1 MPSPDDV
8 NSGDL
13 YKRFGNA
20 PNALGA
26 FVTRLRDA
34 VRDPQDTEG
43 WLAILLPAI
52 VTGLAVTLLRR
63 VLL

>member
-1 MPSPDDV
+1 MPDPNNV
-8 NSGDL
+8 NTGDL
-13 YKRFGNA
+13 YDRFGNT

-34 VRDPQDTEG
+34 VRDPQDTGG

-63 VLL
+63 LLL